1 MIPVQNNCIPPT
13 KNRIHAILG
22 QPPTGSPHTNVFT
35 IMKMIN
41 MKAIKQKITPTKA
54 ANASGAV
61 ENATIPSIA

>member
-1 MIPVQNNCIPPT
+1 M
-13 KNRIHAILG
+13 IHAILG

-54 ANASGAV
+54 ANTSGAV
-61 ENATIPSIA
+61 EKATIPSIA